1 MDDELGVSKEDVAF
15 VGNPHAAQRLAPR
28 ALNMENDGMEAS

>member
-15 VGNPHAAQRLAPR
+15 VGNPHAAQRLAPL
-28 ALNMENDGMEAS
+28 ALKWKNDGMEAS